1 MEFITIALLHLF
13 AVVSPGPDFVLIT
26 RQSIRYN
33 RNIAIWAS
41 LGIAT
46 GILVHSLVAI
56 TGVVVIVTSNSFLFD
71 AIKIVGAVYLLY
83 LGIISI
89 INSNKIKELTTTV
102 SGKKENLNGFLAG
115 LITNITNV
123 KAILFFVT
131 VFTVVI
137 DQNTD
142 RLTLSFYG
150 IYMSISTFF
159 WFAFISVVFTDKRF
173 TSKFSFYLPVFEKI
187 IGLILIM
194 ISSQIFLTQAN
205 IL

>member
-33 RNIAIWAS
+33 RSIAIWAS